1 MSNQEKIQEL
11 IALKSKSYS
20 EDMTYGDVMGK
31 KIDEMIADLKKSEVP
46 KASPVVQEVPAG
58 QRYVRP
64 SDDPKEILEFLYGL
78 VQFLLV
84 KFSQG
89 PSRL

>member
-1 MSNQEKIQEL
+1 MSNQAKIQEL
-11 IALKSKSYS
+11 IALKSKSQ
-20 EDMTYGDVMGK
+20 K
-31 KIDEMIADLKKSEVP
+31 PEVP

-64 SDDPKEILEFLYGL
+64 SDDPQEILEFLYGL
-78 VQFLLV
+78 TQFLLV

-89 PSRL
+89 PSRLLFF